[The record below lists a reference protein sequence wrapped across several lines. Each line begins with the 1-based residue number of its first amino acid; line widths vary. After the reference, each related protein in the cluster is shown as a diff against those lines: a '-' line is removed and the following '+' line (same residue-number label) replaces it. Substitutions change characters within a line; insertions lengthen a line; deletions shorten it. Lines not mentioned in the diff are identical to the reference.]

1 VPSPTAAD
9 TFHKAEGTGPPLVL
23 IHGVG
28 LDLDMWDAL
37 AAALAPRH
45 QVVRYDMIGHGGT
58 PAQVGES
65 GSGRLELGDFVDQ
78 LDELLRSLD
87 LSRIALIGFSMGA
100 LVAQTFAIA
109 QPNRVR
115 RLAIVN
121 GVYDRDPAQRAA
133 VLARWR
139 AAVEQGPEALIEA
152 ALVRWFSPDFAAR
165 NPAVPAALRRR
176 LEGNDR
182 DGFLAAYRVFAE
194 ADAALAGR
202 LGAIPC
208 PALVMTGSD
217 DPGSTPEMARAMA
230 AVLPNARLE
239 ILPGARHMMPLEAA
253 AAVNAALG
261 AFLDEDG

>member
-1 VPSPTAAD
+1 MPGPAATD

-28 LDLDMWDAL
+28 LDLDMWDAQ
-37 AAALAPRH
+37 AAALAPRYR
-45 QVVRYDMIGHGGT
+45 VVRYDMIGHGGT
-58 PAQVGES
+58 PAQVGAS
-65 GSGRLELGDFVDQ
+65 GPGRLKLGDFVDQ

-87 LSRIALIGFSMGA
+87 FSRIGLIGFSMGA
-100 LVAQTFAIA
+100 LVAQAFAIA
-109 QPNRVR
+109 QPSRVS

-133 VLARWR
+133 VLSRWR
-139 AAVEQGPEALIEA
+139 EAAEQGPEALIDA
-152 ALVRWFSPDFAAR
+152 ALARWFSPGFAAR
-165 NPAVPAALRRR
+165 NPAVLAAIRRR

-208 PALVMTGSD
+208 PVLVMTGTD

-230 AVLPNARLE
+230 AVLPKARLE
-239 ILPGARHMMPLEAA
+239 IVPGARHMMPLEAA

-261 AFLDEDG
+261 AFLDEGD

>member
-1 VPSPTAAD
+1 MDS
-9 TFHKAEGTGPPLVL
+9 FHKAEGTGPPLVL

-28 LDLDMWDAL
+28 LDLGMWDAQ

-45 QVVRYDMIGHGGT
+45 RVVRYDMIGHGGT
-58 PAQVGES
+58 PAQAGES
-65 GSGRLELGDFVDQ
+65 GPGRLELGDFVDQ
-78 LDELLRSLD
+78 LDELLRSLGLD
-87 LSRIALIGFSMGA
+87 RIALVGFSLGA
-100 LVAQTFAIA
+100 LVAQAFAIA
-109 QPNRVR
+109 QPNRVN
-115 RLAIVN
+115 RLAIVS
-121 GVYDRDPAQRAA
+121 GVYDRGPAQRAA
-133 VLARWR
+133 VLSRWR
-139 AAVEQGPEALIEA
+139 AAVEQGPEVLIEA
-152 ALVRWFSPDFAAR
+152 ALARWFSPDFAAR

-208 PALVMTGSD
+208 PVLVMTGAN
-217 DPGSTPEMARAMA
+217 DPGATPEMARAMA
-230 AVLPNARLE
+230 AVLPKARLE

-261 AFLDEDG
+261 AFLDADD